1 MLVACTGISQNNN
14 TLREDCRYEHGN
26 DLCMPATK
34 QFRGTTFGSSSH
46 LYLGAQVDTMQAY
59 FELPSGS
66 HLGNGSLKSA
76 CTSRCSGGK
85 YVKTMFC
92 RNPSNERKA

>member
-1 MLVACTGISQNNN
+1 MCLLHALASAKTT
-14 TLREDCRYEHGN
+14 TLLEDCRYEHGN
-26 DLCMPATK
+26 DICMPATK
-34 QFRGTTFGSSSH
+34 QFRGTTFGSH

-76 CTSRCSGGK
+76 CTSRCSGS
-85 YVKTMFC
+85 MFFC
-92 RNPSNERKA
+92 